1 MGIGKRYRGLTRMS
15 TVAKPVTTHLVSTS
29 PEVSLDELQ
38 LGVRNHSL
46 PLEALQYPITPIGL
60 HYLLIHFDIPRV
72 DPSQWRLVI
81 GGHVREPLTL
91 TLDDVKRRPAVTRA
105 VTLECAGNGR
115 ANLSPRPV
123 SQPWLF
129 EAVGNAEWTGTPLRS
144 LLEAAGPLDG
154 AVDVVFTGIDRGVQ
168 GGVEQQYE
176 RSLSLA
182 DANREEVLLAYAIN
196 GQPLPPQHGFPLR
209 LVVPGWYGMTHVK
222 WLRSITVVTQP
233 FRGYQQEPAYHVT
246 SSWDELGEPVTR
258 MLPRSLMV
266 PPGIPHFLPRTRQLG
281 LGTCILEGRA
291 WSGRGRIVR
300 VEVSSDGG
308 GSWADAEL
316 GGDGGDFGWQSWRY
330 AWGAD
335 RAGEYELCCRA
346 TDATGNVQ
354 PLTAP
359 WNAHGV
365 CNNQVQRV
373 KVVVGKDLVPVQP
386 PADGIS

>member
-1 MGIGKRYRGLTRMS
+1 MVKSES
-15 TVAKPVTTHLVSTS
+15 THQVSTG
-29 PEVSLDELQ
+29 PDISLDELQ
-38 LGVRNHSL
+38 LGVRNHSM

-72 DPSQWRLVI
+72 DPSEWRLVI
-81 GGHVREPLTL
+81 GGHVRNPVHL
-91 TLDDVKRRPAVTRA
+91 TLDDIKRRPAVTRA

-115 ANLSPRPV
+115 AKLSPRPV

-129 EAVGNAEWTGTPLRS
+129 EAVGNAEWTGTPLRP
-144 LLEAAGPLDG
+144 LLDAAGPLDG
-154 AVDVVFTGIDRGVQ
+154 ALEVVFTGLDRGVQ
-168 GGVEQQYE
+168 GGVEQHYE
-176 RSLSLA
+176 RSLTVA
-182 DANREEVLLAYAIN
+182 DASREEVLLAYAIN

-222 WLRSITVVTQP
+222 WIRSITVVTDP

-246 SSWDELGEPVTR
+246 SNWDELGEPVTR

-266 PPGIPHFLPRTRQLG
+266 PPGIPHFLPRMRQLG
-281 LGTCILEGRA
+281 LGACVLEGRA

-308 GSWADAEL
+308 RSWADAEL
-316 GGDGGDFGWQSWRY
+316 GGDGGEYAWQSWRY
-330 AWGAD
+330 LWD
-335 RAGEYELCCRA
+335 VDQAGEYELCCRA
-346 TDATGNVQ
+346 TDAAKNVQ

-365 CNNQVQRV
+365 CNNQVQRIG
-373 KVVVGKDLVPVQP
+373 VVVGEHLVPVQP
-386 PADGIS
+386 PADGR

>member
-1 MGIGKRYRGLTRMS
+1 MS
-15 TVAKPVTTHLVSTS
+15 TVAKPVATHLVSTS

-72 DPSQWRLVI
+72 DPSAWQLVI
-81 GGHVREPLTL
+81 GGHVRQPLTV
-91 TLDDVKRRPAVTRA
+91 TLDDLKRRPAVTRA

-144 LLEAAGPLDG
+144 LLEAAGPLEG
-154 AVDVVFTGIDRGVQ
+154 AVEVVFTGIDRGVQ
-168 GGVEQQYE
+168 GGVEQHYE
-176 RSLSLA
+176 RSLTMA
-182 DANREEVLLAYAIN
+182 EANREEVFLAYAIN

-233 FRGYQQEPAYHVT
+233 FRGYQQEPAYHIT
-246 SSWDELGEPVTR
+246 STWDELGEPVTR
-258 MLPRSLMV
+258 ILPRSLMV

-300 VEVSSDGG
+300 VEVSTDGG
-308 GSWADAEL
+308 GSWANAEL
-316 GGDGGDFGWQSWRY
+316 GEDGGEFAWQSWRH
-330 AWGAD
+330 AWDVD

-346 TDATGNVQ
+346 TDAAGNLQ

-386 PADGIS
+386 PADGVP

>member
-1 MGIGKRYRGLTRMS
+1 MS
-15 TVAKPVTTHLVSTS
+15 TVAKPETTHLVSTS
-29 PEVSLDELQ
+29 ADISLDELQ

-72 DPSQWRLVI
+72 DPSAWRLAI
-81 GGHVREPLTL
+81 GGHVRAPLTL
-91 TLDDVKRRPAVTRA
+91 TLDEIKGRPAVTRA

-129 EAVGNAEWTGTPLRS
+129 EAVGNAEWTGIPLRP
-144 LLEAAGPLDG
+144 LLEAAGPLEG
-154 AVDVVFTGIDRGVQ
+154 AVEVVFTGIDRGVQ

-176 RSLSLA
+176 RSLTMA
-182 DANREEVLLAYAIN
+182 EANREEVFLAYAIN

-246 SSWDELGEPVTR
+246 STWDELGEPVTR
-258 MLPRSLMV
+258 ILPRSLMV

-291 WSGRGRIVR
+291 WSGRGPIVR
-300 VEVSSDGG
+300 VDVSTDGG
-308 GSWADAEL
+308 RSWTDAEL
-316 GGDGGDFGWQSWRY
+316 GGDGGDFAWQSWRY
-330 AWGAD
+330 AWD
-335 RAGEYELCCRA
+335 VDQAGEYELCCRA
-346 TDATGNVQ
+346 TDAAKNVQ

-373 KVVVGKDLVPVQP
+373 KVVVGQDLVPVQP

>member
-1 MGIGKRYRGLTRMS
+1 MS
-15 TVAKPVTTHLVSTS
+15 TVAKPAATHLVSAG
-29 PEVSLDELQ
+29 PDISLDELQ

-72 DPSQWRLVI
+72 DPSRWQLVI

-91 TLDDVKRRPAVTRA
+91 TLDDIKRRPAVTRA

-154 AVDVVFTGIDRGVQ
+154 AVEVVFTGIDRGVQ

-176 RSLSLA
+176 RSLTMG
-182 DANREEVLLAYAIN
+182 DANREEVFLAYAIN

-222 WLRSITVVTQP
+222 WLRSITVVTRP

-246 SSWDELGEPVTR
+246 STWDELGEPVTR
-258 MLPRSLMV
+258 ILPRSLMV

-300 VEVSSDGG
+300 VEVSTDGG

-316 GGDGGDFGWQSWRY
+316 GGDAGEFAWQSWRY
-330 AWGAD
+330 AWDVD
-335 RAGEYELCCRA
+335 RVGEYELCCRA

-373 KVVVGKDLVPVQP
+373 KLVVGKDLVPVQP

>member
-1 MGIGKRYRGLTRMS
+1 MS
-15 TVAKPVTTHLVSTS
+15 TLAKPVETHLVSTS
-29 PEVSLDELQ
+29 PEISLDELQ

-72 DPSQWRLVI
+72 DPSQWELLI
-81 GGHVREPLTL
+81 GGHVRQPLAL
-91 TLDDVKRRPAVTRA
+91 TLDDIKRRPAVTRA

-115 ANLSPRPV
+115 ANLSPRPI

-144 LLEAAGPLDG
+144 LLEAVGPLDG

-176 RSLSLA
+176 RSLSMAEA
-182 DANREEVLLAYAIN
+182 DREEVFLAYAIN

-246 SSWDELGEPVTR
+246 STWDELGEPVTR

-266 PPGIPHFLPRTRQLG
+266 PPGIPHFLPRTRQLR

-300 VEVSSDGG
+300 VEVSTDGG

-335 RAGEYELCCRA
+335 RAGEYELSCRA

-373 KVVVGKDLVPVQP
+373 KVVVGMDLVPVQP

>member
-1 MGIGKRYRGLTRMS
+1 MS
-15 TVAKPVTTHLVSTS
+15 TVAKPQATHLVSTS
-29 PEVSLDELQ
+29 PDISLDELQ

-46 PLEALQYPITPIGL
+46 PLEALQYPITPIGM
-60 HYLLIHFDIPRV
+60 HYLLTHFDIPRV
-72 DPSQWRLVI
+72 DPSKWQLVI
-81 GGHVREPLTL
+81 GGHVRNPLTL
-91 TLDDVKRRPAVTRA
+91 ALDDIKRRPAVTRA

-115 ANLSPRPV
+115 AKLSPRPV

-129 EAVGNAEWTGTPLRS
+129 EAVGNAEWTGTSLRS
-144 LLEAAGPLDG
+144 LLDAAGPRDG
-154 AVDVVFTGIDRGVQ
+154 AVEVVFTGIDRGVQ

-176 RSLSLA
+176 RSLTMA
-182 DANREEVLLAYAIN
+182 EANREEVFLAYAIN

-246 SSWDELGEPVTR
+246 STWDELGEPVTR
-258 MLPRSLMV
+258 ILPRSLMV
-266 PPGIPHFLPRTRQLG
+266 PPGIPHYLPRTRQLG
-281 LGTCILEGRA
+281 LGTRILEGRA

-300 VEVSSDGG
+300 VEVSTDGG

-316 GGDGGDFGWQSWRY
+316 GGDGGDFGWQSWRFSW
-330 AWGAD
+330 AAD

-346 TDATGNVQ
+346 TDASRNVQ

>member
-1 MGIGKRYRGLTRMS
+1 M
-15 TVAKPVTTHLVSTS
+15 AKSEATHGVSTS
-29 PEVSLDELQ
+29 PDVSLDELQ
-38 LGVRNHSL
+38 LAVRNHSL
-46 PLEALQYPITPIGL
+46 PLEALRYPITPIGL

-72 DPSQWRLVI
+72 DPSEWRLVV
-81 GGHVREPLTL
+81 GGHVRARLAL

-115 ANLSPRPV
+115 ANLSPRPR

-129 EAVGNAEWTGTPLRS
+129 EAVGTAEWTGTPLRP

-154 AVDVVFTGIDRGVQ
+154 AVDVVFTGLDRGVQ
-168 GGVEQQYE
+168 GGIEQQYE
-176 RSLSLA
+176 RSLTMA
-182 DANREEVLLAYAIN
+182 DATREEVFLAYAIN

-222 WLRSITVVTQP
+222 WLRSITVVPRP

-266 PPGIPHFLPRTRQLG
+266 PPGIPDFLPRTRQLP
-281 LGTCILEGRA
+281 LGACVLEGRA
-291 WSGRGRIVR
+291 WSGRGPIVR
-300 VEVSSDGG
+300 VEVSTDSGH
-308 GSWADAEL
+308 SWADAQL
-316 GGDGGDFGWQSWRY
+316 GGDGGEFAWQSWRHV
-330 AWGAD
+330 WEAD
-335 RAGEYELCCRA
+335 QAGEFELCCRA
-346 TDATGNVQ
+346 TDAAGNVQ
-354 PLTAP
+354 PLSAP

-373 KVVVGKDLVPVQP
+373 KVVVGKDLVPVQL

>member
-1 MGIGKRYRGLTRMS
+1 MIKS
-15 TVAKPVTTHLVSTS
+15 ESTHLVSTS
-29 PEVSLDELQ
+29 PDVSLDELQ

-72 DPSQWRLVI
+72 DPSEWRIVV
-81 GGHVREPLTL
+81 GGHVRNPLTL
-91 TLDDVKRRPAVTRA
+91 TLDDIKRRPAVTRA

-129 EAVGNAEWTGTPLRS
+129 EAVGNAEWTGTPLRP

-154 AVDVVFTGIDRGVQ
+154 AVEVVFTVLDRGVQ

-176 RSLSLA
+176 RSLTMA
-182 DANREEVLLAYAIN
+182 EANREEVFLAYAIN

-222 WLRSITVVTQP
+222 WLRSITVVTRP
-233 FRGYQQEPAYHVT
+233 FRGYQQKPAYHVT
-246 SSWDELGEPVTR
+246 STWDELGEPVTR

-281 LGTCILEGRA
+281 LGTCMLEGRA

-300 VEVSSDGG
+300 VEVSTDGG
-308 GSWADAEL
+308 RSWADAEL
-316 GGDGGDFGWQSWRY
+316 GRDGEAYAWQSWRY
-330 AWGAD
+330 AWDVD

-346 TDATGNVQ
+346 TDAARNVQ

-386 PADGIS
+386 PADGIP

>member
-1 MGIGKRYRGLTRMS
+1 MS
-15 TVAKPVTTHLVSTS
+15 TAAKPVATHLVSTS
-29 PEVSLDELQ
+29 PDVSLDELQ

-72 DPSQWRLVI
+72 DPSQWELVV
-81 GGHVREPLTL
+81 GGHVRQPLTL
-91 TLDDVKRRPAVTRA
+91 TLDDIKRRPAVTRA

-176 RSLSLA
+176 RSLTMA
-182 DANREEVLLAYAIN
+182 DANREEVFLAYAIN

-222 WLRSITVVTQP
+222 WLRSITVVAQP

-246 SSWDELGEPVTR
+246 STWDELGEPVTR

-300 VEVSSDGG
+300 VEVSTGGG

-316 GGDGGDFGWQSWRY
+316 GGDGGEFGWQSWRY
-330 AWGAD
+330 AWDVD

-346 TDATGNVQ
+346 TDAAGNVQ

-386 PADGIS
+386 PADGIP

>member
-1 MGIGKRYRGLTRMS
+1 MS
-15 TVAKPVTTHLVSTS
+15 TIAKPEATHGVSIG
-29 PEVSLDELQ
+29 PDVSLDELE
-38 LGVRNHSL
+38 LAVRNHSL
-46 PLEALQYPITPIGL
+46 PLEALHYPITPIGL
-60 HYLLIHFDIPRV
+60 HYLLTHFDIPRV
-72 DPSQWRLVI
+72 DPSAWRLVV
-81 GGHVREPLTL
+81 GGHVRGSLTL
-91 TLDDVKRRPAVTRA
+91 TLEEIKRRPAVTRA

-115 ANLSPRPV
+115 AKLSPRPL

-129 EAVGNAEWTGTPLRS
+129 EAVGNAEWTGTPLRP
-144 LLEAAGPLDG
+144 LLEAAEPLDG
-154 AVDVVFTGIDRGVQ
+154 AFEVVFTGLDQGVQ
-168 GGVEQQYE
+168 GGVEQHYE
-176 RSLSLA
+176 RSLSMTEA
-182 DANREEVLLAYAIN
+182 FREEVFLAYAIN

-222 WLRSITVVTQP
+222 WLRSITVVTRP

-246 SSWDELGEPVTR
+246 STWDELGKPVTR

-291 WSGRGRIVR
+291 WSGLGRVVR
-300 VEVSSDGG
+300 VEASTDGG
-308 GSWADAEL
+308 RSWADAEL
-316 GGDGGDFGWQSWRY
+316 GGDGGDFAWQSWRY
-330 AWGAD
+330 VWDAD
-335 RAGEYELCCRA
+335 QAGEYELCCRA
-346 TDATGNVQ
+346 TDAAKNVQ

-386 PADGIS
+386 PADGLPGSE

>member
-1 MGIGKRYRGLTRMS
+1 MS
-15 TVAKPVTTHLVSTS
+15 TVAKPQATHLVSTS
-29 PEVSLDELQ
+29 PDISLDELQ

-72 DPSQWRLVI
+72 DPSEWQLVL
-81 GGHVREPLTL
+81 GGHVRNPLTL
-91 TLDDVKRRPAVTRA
+91 TLDEITRRPAVTRA

-129 EAVGNAEWTGTPLRS
+129 EAVGNAEWTGTPLRP
-144 LLEAAGPLDG
+144 LLDAAGPLEG
-154 AVDVVFTGIDRGVQ
+154 AVEVVFTGIDRGVQ

-176 RSLSLA
+176 RSLTMA
-182 DANREEVLLAYAIN
+182 EANREEVFLAYAIN

-222 WLRSITVVTQP
+222 WLRSITVVTRP
-233 FRGYQQEPAYHVT
+233 FRGYQQQPAYHVT
-246 SSWDELGEPVTR
+246 STWDELGEPVTR
-258 MLPRSLMV
+258 ILPRSLMV

-300 VEVSSDGG
+300 VEVSTDGG
-308 GSWADAEL
+308 RSWADAEL
-316 GGDGGDFGWQSWRY
+316 GGDGGDFAWQSWRY
-330 AWGAD
+330 GWD
-335 RAGEYELCCRA
+335 VDQAGDYELSCRA
-346 TDATGNVQ
+346 TDAAKNVQ

-373 KVVVGKDLVPVQP
+373 KVVVGKDLVPVQL

>member
-1 MGIGKRYRGLTRMS
+1 M
-15 TVAKPVTTHLVSTS
+15 AKPESTHSFSTS
-29 PEVSLDELQ
+29 PDVSLDELQ

-72 DPSQWRLVI
+72 DPSEWRFVI
-81 GGHVREPLTL
+81 GGHVRNPLML
-91 TLDDVKRRPAVTRA
+91 TLDDIKRRPAVTRA

-129 EAVGNAEWTGTPLRS
+129 EAVGNAEWTGTPLRP
-144 LLEAAGPLDG
+144 LLEAVGPLEG
-154 AVDVVFTGIDRGVQ
+154 AVEVVFTGLDRGVQ

-176 RSLSLA
+176 RSLTLA
-182 DANREEVLLAYAIN
+182 EANREEVFLAYAIN

-222 WLRSITVVTQP
+222 WLRSITVVTDP

-246 SSWDELGEPVTR
+246 STWDELGEPVTR

-266 PPGIPHFLPRTRQLG
+266 PPGIPHFLPRSRQLG
-281 LGTCILEGRA
+281 LGVCILEGRA

-300 VEVSSDGG
+300 VEVSTDGG
-308 GSWADAEL
+308 RSWADAEL
-316 GGDGGDFGWQSWRY
+316 GRDGEAYAWQSWRY
-330 AWGAD
+330 AW
-335 RAGEYELCCRA
+335 
-346 TDATGNVQ
+346 DAAKNVQ

-386 PADGIS
+386 PADGIP